1 MEGIHYVTD
10 DHNRRIAVQIDL
22 QKYGELWEDIEDM
35 LVAELRKNE
44 ESIPWEEVKEELKQ
58 EGKL

>member
-10 DHNRRIAVQIDL
+10 AHNRRIAVQIDL
-22 QKYGELWEDIEDM
+22 QKYGELWEDIEGM